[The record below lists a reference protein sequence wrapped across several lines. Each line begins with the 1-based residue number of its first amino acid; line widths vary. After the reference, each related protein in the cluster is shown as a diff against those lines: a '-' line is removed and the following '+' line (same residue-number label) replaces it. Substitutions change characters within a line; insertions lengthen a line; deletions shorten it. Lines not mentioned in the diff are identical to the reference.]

1 VPLVLVCAGA
11 DIGFHLLVASLGAIG
26 GLYEHSG
33 YDFAARLPKGAGFW
47 ARPMAGLEGLIT
59 SKAHAEHHRRSNVSF
74 SDGFGSPGLC
84 DTIFRTRWD
93 LAEDPMPPARKREL
107 S

>member
-1 VPLVLVCAGA
+1 
-11 DIGFHLLVASLGAIG
+11 
-26 GLYEHSG
+26 
-33 YDFAARLPKGAGFW
+33 
-47 ARPMAGLEGLIT
+47 MAGLEGLIT